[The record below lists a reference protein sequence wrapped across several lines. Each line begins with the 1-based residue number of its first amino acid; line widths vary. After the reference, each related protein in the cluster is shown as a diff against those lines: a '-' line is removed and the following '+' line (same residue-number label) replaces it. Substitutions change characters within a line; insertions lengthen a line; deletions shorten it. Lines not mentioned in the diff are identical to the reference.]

1 MKDTMSNVDIR
12 LILPEIKEV
21 AEGAFIKNIYQ
32 YGDVFVLKLYKPGI
46 GTTQLLIEPG
56 KRIHLTDYRRV
67 APRFPSKFCSV
78 LRKYLRDRVISS
90 FEQYDLDR
98 IVIIEVGDDENSYK
112 LVAELFG
119 NGNLLL
125 LDPDDVIFVAKQ
137 YKKMRHRDLVP
148 KAKYEFPPL
157 RGRDILSEDRISA
170 EELVE
175 GSEKNIVRTLI
186 YGLNLD
192 SLSCEEV
199 CELANIEGTTKA
211 SELNEDGLN
220 SLNQAIARFAEKVEN
235 GVKEPRIVLDEEE
248 EAIAFLPF
256 EFQVYDEL
264 KHEEYETYSRAID
277 EFYGVTIGEEERA
290 EEEDAFQREKKR
302 LQKIIEKQ
310 EESMEQLE
318 EKAETMRKHGELIYA
333 NFPHIQEILRTIS
346 QARDDGISW
355 DEIER
360 RMQKG
365 REQGIES
372 AKMIES
378 ISPSQGKI
386 LLKLNDEDVSLDIR
400 MSPQDNA
407 ARAYEQAKKA
417 ESKVRGAKKQIEKTE
432 EKLRNLEESFEPEP
446 EEKRPVKVRE
456 RKWFEKFRWFRSSE
470 GYLVLGGRDSR
481 TNERLAKRHMN
492 PNDVFLHA
500 SLHGA
505 PYTVIKV
512 PDDPPSEKTLREAAQ
527 FSVTFSRAWR
537 EGILTGDAYWVDPEQ
552 VSFSPPSGEYLPS
565 GAVMIYGNKN
575 FIRNV
580 AVELAVG
587 LIADDDGILPM
598 SGPPS
603 AVETQCDYF
612 VRVAPGD
619 VKKGDLVGRIQ
630 YLLEKQVPE
639 DDQYLVRQVT
649 QEDIMRVLPPG
660 DGKVI
665 E

>member
-1 MKDTMSNVDIR
+1 MKDAMSNVDIR
-12 LILPEIKEV
+12 LVLPEIKKV
-21 AEGAFIKNIYQ
+21 AEEAFVKNVYQ
-32 YGDVFVLKLYKPGI
+32 YGDVFVLKLYKPGV

-56 KRIHLTDYRRV
+56 RRIHLTEYRRV
-67 APRFPSKFCSV
+67 APRFPPKFCTV

-90 FEQYDLDR
+90 VEQYDLDR
-98 IVIIEVGDDENSYK
+98 IVMIEVGDEENSYK

-119 NGNLLL
+119 NGNLIL
-125 LDPDDVIFVAKQ
+125 LDPDDVIFVAKK

-157 RGRDILSEDRISA
+157 RGRDILSEDRVSA

-175 GSEKNIVRTLI
+175 DSEKNIVRTLI

-192 SLSCEEV
+192 SLSCEEI

-211 SELNEDGLN
+211 SELNEDDLN
-220 SLNQAIARFAEKVEN
+220 RLNQAITDFARKIESGA
-235 GVKEPRIVLDEEE
+235 KEPRIILDEEE
-248 EAIAFLPF
+248 EGIAYLPF
-256 EFQVYDEL
+256 EFRIYDEFAYQ
-264 KHEEYETYSRAID
+264 EYESYSKAMD

-302 LQKIIEKQ
+302 LQKIIAKQ
-310 EESMEQLE
+310 EEAMEQLE
-318 EKAETMRKHGELIYA
+318 EKGETMRKHGELIYA

-355 DEIER
+355 DEIEK
-360 RMQKG
+360 RMEKG

-372 AKMIES
+372 AKMVKS

-386 LLKLNDEDVSLDIR
+386 LLKLNDEDVFLDIR
-400 MSPQDNA
+400 ISPQDNA

-432 EKLRNLEESFEPEP
+432 EKLRDLEESFEPEP
-446 EEKRPVKVRE
+446 EEKRPVKVRD

-492 PNDVFLHA
+492 PNDIFLHA

-505 PYTVIKV
+505 PYTIIKV
-512 PDDPPSEKTLREAAQ
+512 PDEPPSEKTLHEAAQ

-537 EGILTGDAYWVDPEQ
+537 EKILSGDAYWVDPEQ

-565 GAVMIYGNKN
+565 GAVMIYGSKN

-580 AVELAVG
+580 PVELAVG
-587 LIADDDGILPM
+587 LIVDDDGILPM

-603 AVETQCDYF
+603 AVETQSDYF

-619 VKKGDLVGRIQ
+619 TKKGDLVGRIQ
-630 YLLEKQVPE
+630 HILEKQLPE
-639 DDQYLVRQVT
+639 DEKYLMRQIT

>member
-21 AEGAFIKNIYQ
+21 AEGAFVKNVYQ

-56 KRIHLTDYRRV
+56 RRIHLTEYRRV
-67 APRFPSKFCSV
+67 APRFPPKFCTV

-90 FEQYDLDR
+90 VEQYDLDR
-98 IVIIEVGDDENSYK
+98 IVIIEVGDEENSYK

-119 NGNLLL
+119 NGNLIL
-125 LDPDDVIFVAKQ
+125 LDPDDTIFVAKQ

-157 RGRDILSEDRISA
+157 RGRDILSQDRVSA
-170 EELVE
+170 KELVDD
-175 GSEKNIVRTLI
+175 SEKNIVRTLI
-186 YGLNLD
+186 HGLNLD
-192 SLSCEEV
+192 SLSCEEI

-211 SELNEDGLN
+211 SELNEDDLN
-220 SLNQAIARFAEKVEN
+220 RLDQAIAEFAEKIEN
-235 GVKEPRIVLDEEE
+235 GVKESRIILDDEGEG
-248 EAIAFLPF
+248 ISYVPF
-256 EFQVYDEL
+256 EFRIYAEL
-264 KHEEYETYSRAID
+264 EHQEFETYSRAID

-290 EEEDAFQREKKR
+290 EEEDAFQQEKKR
-302 LQKIIEKQ
+302 LQKIISKQ
-310 EESMEQLE
+310 EEAMEQLE
-318 EKAETMRKHGELIYA
+318 EKSETMRRLGELIYA

-346 QARDDGISW
+346 QARDDGIPW

-386 LLKLNDEDVSLDIR
+386 LLNINGEDISLDIR

-407 ARAYEQAKKA
+407 SKAYEQAKKA
-417 ESKVRGAKKQIEKTE
+417 ESKVRGAKKQIEKTK

-446 EEKRPVKVRE
+446 EEKRPVKERE

-492 PNDVFLHA
+492 PNDIFLHA

-505 PYTVIKV
+505 PYTIIKV
-512 PDDPPSEKTLREAAQ
+512 PDQPPSEKTLHEAAQ

-537 EGILTGDAYWVDPEQ
+537 EGILSGDAYWVDPEQ
-552 VSFSPPSGEYLPS
+552 VSFSPPSGEYLPT

-587 LIADDDGILPM
+587 LIVDDDGILPM

-603 AVETQCDYF
+603 AVEMQCDYF
-612 VRVAPGD
+612 VHVAPGK
-619 VKKGDLVGRIQ
+619 VKKGELVGKIQ
-630 YLLEKQVPE
+630 HLLERQVPE
-639 DDQYLVRQVT
+639 DDQYLMRQIT

-660 DGKVI
+660 DGKII